1 MAIRS
6 SLDELGLSRRNWL
19 PDRRQRGPNRLNL
32 ASARCLQQPQTVA
45 DLLLRPLVALALVIE
60 PQARPLIRIHRLELG
75 APELAVGGRLR
86 YQQRPVGPANSKVGV
101 SLGRC
106 GRLDR
111 VGFDVV
117 LSRMLSATG
126 KRHRERQSG
135 EAQKLWSKRG
145 QCAQASGARSHATRC
160 IVTRGRSIRDR
171 HAHVSQSK
179 TRQVGRVCRAA
190 PIATPTS
197 RGNRRPAP
205 WPYAA
210 SMDEEF
216 EFHFNIYD
224 ESNVNRPRAE
234 WPHGDNAMCWG
245 VDGRRTRGETA
256 HGLASPTIC

>member
-1 MAIRS
+1 MTIRS

-19 PDRRQRGPNRLNL
+19 PDRRQRGPNRFNL

-45 DLLLRPLVALALVIE
+45 YLLLRPLVALPLVIE

-106 GRLDR
+106 GRLDG

-126 KRHRERQSG
+126 ERHRERQGG

-210 SMDEEF
+210 TMNEEF

-234 WPHGDNAMCWG
+234 WPHGDNAMCK
-245 VDGRRTRGETA
+245 
-256 HGLASPTIC
+256 

>member
-1 MAIRS
+1 MTIRS
-6 SLDELGLSRRNWL
+6 SRDELGLSRRNWL

-86 YQQRPVGPANSKVGV
+86 YQQRPVGPVNSKVGV
-101 SLGRC
+101 SLGRG
-106 GRLDR
+106 GRLDG
-111 VGFDVV
+111 VGFNFV
-117 LSRMLSATG
+117 LRRMLSATG
-126 KRHRERQSG
+126 KRHRERQGG
-135 EAQKLWSKRG
+135 EAQKPRSKRG
-145 QCAQASGARSHATRC
+145 QCAQAPGARSHATRC
-160 IVTRGRSIRDR
+160 TLTRGRSTRDR
-171 HAHVSQSK
+171 HAHVSRSK
-179 TRQVGRVCRAA
+179 TRQVGRVRH
-190 PIATPTS
+190 
-197 RGNRRPAP
+197 
-205 WPYAA
+205 AA

-245 VDGRRTRGETA
+245 VDGRRTRGENA
-256 HGLASPTIC
+256 HGLASPAIC